1 MTREELIDTL
11 TLLKVRRLSS
21 RWVGRMIEEAG
32 SPAAVFGIPY
42 RTLRSW
48 GVQDE
53 AARAV
58 LARNV
63 PAEVLAEAD
72 FCEKNGIR
80 AVGFWEDDYPALLK
94 LCTDAPVMLFV
105 RGSVGSMADRIVLA
119 VVGTRSVTPYGAAL
133 TAEIIDALA
142 PYNPV
147 IVSGLAQGVD
157 VAAHRAALKNGLD
170 TVGVLGQGLG
180 TPLYPSDNRD
190 VARQMCSAE
199 GCGVM
204 TEYCHKQAPLPGLF
218 PVRNRIVAGMA
229 RATIVVE
236 AKAKAGALIT
246 AELASGYQ
254 REVFAVPGRTTDL
267 CSAGCNALIRHNK
280 AVMLDCPKTVIEEL
294 GLDVLP
300 KSGVASSAQTAAF
313 VEISPQAR
321 PVADILSKVEKLH
334 IDELCAQT
342 GLPPFRL
349 SPLLLDMEL
358 DGVVESLPGKYY
370 GLTPGARAS
379 Y

>member
-1 MTREELIDTL
+1 
-11 TLLKVRRLSS
+11 
-21 RWVGRMIEEAG
+21 MIEEAG

-199 GCGVM
+199 GHCGGS
-204 TEYCHKQAPLPGLF
+204 QSQG
-218 PVRNRIVAGMA
+218 R
-229 RATIVVE
+229 RAD
-236 AKAKAGALIT
+236 
-246 AELASGYQ
+246 Y
-254 REVFAVPGRTTDL
+254 GRT
-267 CSAGCNALIRHNK
+267 CVG
-280 AVMLDCPKTVIEEL
+280 
-294 GLDVLP
+294 LP
-300 KSGVASSAQTAAF
+300 KGSVCR
-313 VEISPQAR
+313 AR
-321 PVADILSKVEKLH
+321 THYRSVFGRVQCPDKA
-334 IDELCAQT
+334 
-342 GLPPFRL
+342 
-349 SPLLLDMEL
+349 
-358 DGVVESLPGKYY
+358 
-370 GLTPGARAS
+370 
-379 Y
+379 